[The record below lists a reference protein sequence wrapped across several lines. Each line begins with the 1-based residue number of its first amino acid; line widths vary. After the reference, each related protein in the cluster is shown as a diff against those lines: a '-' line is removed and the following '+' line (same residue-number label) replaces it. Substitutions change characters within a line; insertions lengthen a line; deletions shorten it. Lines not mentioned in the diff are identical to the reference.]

1 MRIDANAGAGA
12 AADLSESAKPGSR
25 ASARTPSSEALAS
38 DQAELSAGQARVQV
52 LAAQVDNFPE
62 IRQEKVAALEDAIQ
76 KGTYQ
81 VTPEKT
87 AEAILSQGRIVR
99 IAA

>member
-1 MRIDANAGAGA
+1 
-12 AADLSESAKPGSR
+12 
-25 ASARTPSSEALAS
+25 
-38 DQAELSAGQARVQV
+38 VQV

-87 AEAILSQGRIVR
+87 AEAMLSQVRIVR